1 MSDYHRFI
9 PAWGQARYHGLT
21 HGQILEALPA
31 RRTEGWKARLELLR
45 SEPFRGITTDG
56 SVQPGLFTLR
66 DEGAPTFAVLEAVAS
81 LLRAVSPDQLAKVKH
96 PIESSARRHWVNEVP
111 RFERLGIW
119 LDEVTPEVRDA
130 TLNVLRASLSTGGY
144 ERARTIMR
152 LNAFVGELVGSPIA
166 LGEFCYQFHI
176 FGEPSPVQPWGWQLF
191 GHHLCLT
198 CLIVGTQMTVTPTFM
213 GAEPRYADSGPH
225 AGIRAFDEEERKG
238 LELMRALSAA
248 QQRKA
253 IVHETLLPEGL
264 PPGRHQGPDG
274 MCVAASFKDNIIIP
288 FEGIAGSDLDLSQR
302 RQLLDL
308 TERYLSTL
316 PEGPLRARMIDI
328 ERHLAE
334 THFSWAG
341 GTGDDSAFYYRI
353 HGPVV
358 MIEFDHQ
365 KGVLLTNDKPERFH
379 THTIVRT
386 PNGNDYGMDL
396 LRLHYEQ
403 SAHHHVQGHCHLDQG
418 RE

>member
-9 PAWGQARYHGLT
+9 PPWGKARYHGLT
-21 HGQILEALPA
+21 HEQVLEALPP
-31 RRTEGWKARLELLR
+31 RRTEGWRARQETLR
-45 SEPFRGITTDG
+45 SVPFRGITTDG
-56 SVQPGLFTLR
+56 KVQPDLFTLR
-66 DEGAPTFAVLEAVAS
+66 DEGAPTLAVLEAVAG
-81 LLRAVSPDQLAKVKH
+81 LLRVVSPEQITKIKH
-96 PIESSARRHWVNEVP
+96 PIGSLERRRWVNEVP
-111 RFERLGIW
+111 RFERFGMW
-119 LDEVTPEVRDA
+119 LDEAPPAVRDA
-130 TLNVLRASLSTGGY
+130 TFNVLRASLSTGGY
-144 ERARTIMR
+144 EQVRNIMR

-176 FGEPSPVQPWGWQLF
+176 FGEPSPTEPWGWQLF

-198 CLIVGTQMTVTPTFM
+198 CFIVGTQMTVTPTFM

-225 AGIRAFDEEERKG
+225 SGIRAFDEEERKG
-238 LELMRALSAA
+238 LELMRALSPA
-248 QQRKA
+248 QRRRA
-253 IVHETLLPEGL
+253 IVHETLLPWGL

-288 FEGIAGSDLDLSQR
+288 YEGIAGGDLDDPQR

-316 PEGPLRARMIDI
+316 PEGPLRARMNDV

-341 GTGDDSAFYYRI
+341 GSDDASAFYYRI

-365 KGVLLTNDKPERFH
+365 KGVLLTNDMPERFH

-403 SAHHHVQGHCHLDQG
+403 SPHHEHGHSQFNHG
-418 RE
+418 HE